1 MTQIARHP
9 MPVIVGSPRSGTT
22 LLRLMLDAH
31 SQLAIPPETGFLG
44 LGPALIEG
52 SLAPHENFVRS
63 LMNFPPDMPA
73 WRDYGIDASQLESAL
88 AALDPFTVSDGLR
101 AFYSLYAAR
110 FCKCRFGDKTPMHCR
125 QLRQIQTILPEAHF
139 IHIIR
144 DGRDVAVSL
153 RKRWFSPGRDIATQA
168 LFWRDNVVSAR
179 AQGADCE
186 HYLEVHYE
194 NLLRHTESE
203 LRRIC
208 AFVELQFEPR
218 QLDYYETAPQRLAEH
233 RERMRLDG
241 SLVVSHEERLKQQA
255 GTRRPPDKTRIGV
268 WKTALTSQEKTD
280 FNRVAGDALDQFGY
294 ALEEMADA

>member
-31 SQLAIPPETGFLG
+31 SQLAIPPETGFLS

-101 AFYSLYAAR
+101 TFYSLYAAR
-110 FCKCRFGDKTPMHCR
+110 FGKRRFGDKTPMHCR

-168 LFWRDNVVSAR
+168 NFWRDNVISAR
-179 AQGADCE
+179 EQGAECSR
-186 HYLEVHYE
+186 YLEVTYE
-194 NLLRHTESE
+194 NLLRHTETE

-208 AFVELQFEPR
+208 EFLELPFEVG
-218 QLDYYETAPQRLAEH
+218 QLDYYRGAAQRLTEH
-233 RERMRLDG
+233 RDRIRVDG
-241 SLVVSHEERLKQQA
+241 SFVVSHEERLQQQS
-255 GTRRPPDKTRIGV
+255 GTCRPPDPTRIGI
-268 WKTALTSQEKTD
+268 WKTALTDQEKAV
-280 FNRVAGDALDQFGY
+280 FSAVAGDVLEQFGY
-294 ALEEMADA
+294 AVDETVDA